1 VTTTSSTGSG
11 AQAARLAVGDR
22 PEPFALPDQTG
33 TTRSL
38 QELLDGAERG
48 LIVYFYPQA
57 LTPACA
63 QQACD
68 ARDRHELFLDAGYR
82 IVGVSPDPVER
93 LARAV
98 ERDSLPFPL
107 LSDEGHRVAAAW
119 GSWGEKKNYGR
130 TYEGLIRSTVVLGPD
145 GAVTWSRYNVRAK
158 GHMALLARELGLAEG
173 PAA

>member
-98 ERDSLPFPL
+98 ERTPCPSRSCPTRTTASRRPGAPGARRRTTDARTRASSVPL
-107 LSDEGHRVAAAW
+107 WS
-119 GSWGEKKNYGR
+119 S
-130 TYEGLIRSTVVLGPD
+130 GP
-145 GAVTWSRYNVRAK
+145 T
-158 GHMALLARELGLAEG
+158 AR
-173 PAA
+173 